1 MAIWRLLAKRFSSSF
16 DRGTTLHL
24 EMHSL
29 EDLLVPFRPIRAC
42 TDDLVVANPFVHDG
56 PLRAAHRIQIVI

>member
-1 MAIWRLLAKRFSSSF
+1 V
-16 DRGTTLHL
+16 
-24 EMHSL
+24 HSL
-29 EDLLVPFRPIRAC
+29 EDLPHSARSEH